1 MKKRNLLIDLK
12 IAMNNGYCGIANEN
26 RLVFKMLAQANLANV
41 SGLLVSDN
49 PATVFTNYQSVP
61 GRQAAIEQ
69 ANRFFHEAF
78 HHELLFKNKL
88 LSKLKLAKWFALKK
102 NNFHLHH
109 ADAVFQDVIWR
120 NVFDKTLTSIDRNL
134 ILKNEFYYSDL
145 TSLHLRASSYLNR
158 KVTLNTTNYDVA
170 LFLEP
175 TTVSV
180 SPNTKKIV
188 RYHDAIPIT
197 EPDFAG
203 SIFSHR
209 TINMLHA
216 CARDSY
222 FVCNSEPTRQTL
234 LALKPELENKTFTIP
249 ACISSHYKK
258 VKNVKLLQQIM
269 STRLSTQL
277 IHPERLAQIQHQI
290 YCEETPNYIF
300 NLATL
305 DPKKNQM
312 NLIRAWEK
320 LNYQFQ
326 RQTKLV
332 IAANRGWLS
341 HEIEM
346 LMRPHI
352 ERGDII
358 HLDNLA
364 TDEVAYLYS
373 HAQAFIFPSYMEGFG
388 LPPIEAMQ
396 CECPTIVS
404 DIPTHRWVMGE
415 ASLYCDPYDS
425 NSLADAMAK
434 LIHLPG
440 ATELR
445 ADLVRKGLEQVKR
458 YSEDTLREQWVDLVN
473 RI

>member
-1 MKKRNLLIDLK
+1 MKKRNILIDLK

-26 RLVFKMLAQANLANV
+26 RLVFKMLAQANSTDV
-41 SGLLVSDN
+41 GGLLISDN
-49 PATVFTNYQSVP
+49 PATVFTNYRSVS
-61 GRQAAIEQ
+61 GRHHGIEQ

-88 LSKLKLAKWFALKK
+88 LSKLKLSKWFALKK
-102 NNFHLHH
+102 NQFHLY
-109 ADAVFQDVIWR
+109 DVDQVFHDVVWR
-120 NVFDKTLTSIDRNL
+120 NVFDKTLTSVDRHS
-134 ILKNEFYYSDL
+134 ILKSEFYYSDL

-158 KVTLNTTNYDVA
+158 KVILNTAKYDVA

-197 EPDFAG
+197 EPDFSG
-203 SIFSHR
+203 SVFSHR

-222 FVCNSEPTRQTL
+222 FVCNSEPTRQAL
-234 LALKPELENKTFTIP
+234 LALKPELESKTFTIP

-258 VKNVKLLQQIM
+258 VNNGELLQQIM

-277 IHPERLAQIQHQI
+277 IRPDKLVQLQHQI
-290 YCEETPNYIF
+290 LCEENPSYIF

-312 NLIRAWEK
+312 ILIRAWEK
-320 LNYQFQ
+320 LNYQFK

-341 HEIEM
+341 HEIESM
-346 LMRPHI
+346 MRPHI

-373 HAQAFIFPSYMEGFG
+373 HAQAFVFPSYIEGFG

-404 DIPTHRWVMGE
+404 DIPTHRWVMGD
-415 ASLYCDPYDS
+415 ASLYCDPYDA
-425 NSLADAMAK
+425 NSLMDAMAR

-440 ATELR
+440 ALELR
-445 ADLVRKGLEQVKR
+445 AELARKGLEQVKR
-458 YSEDTLREQWVDLVN
+458 YSEDTLRQQWMELVN
-473 RI
+473 KI